1 MTSVGFYKEMKLYN
15 NNGSISESI
24 VESIDYNKEK
34 VINYLNNHKVVGIC
48 ARYAIDCITGEKIS
62 SGFKILNDGE
72 YEWPDFLAY
81 HIMKYNLKIPEA
93 FIEKIDAYS

>member
-1 MTSVGFYKEMKLYN
+1 MIPVGFFEEMNLYN
-15 NNGSISESI
+15 SNGPINESI
-24 VESIDYNKEK
+24 IESVDYNKEK
-34 VINYLNNHKVVGIC
+34 VINYIKNNKVVGIC
-48 ARYAIDCITGEKIS
+48 ARSAIDCMTGEEIS

-81 HIMKYNLKIPEA
+81 HIMKYNLRLPKA